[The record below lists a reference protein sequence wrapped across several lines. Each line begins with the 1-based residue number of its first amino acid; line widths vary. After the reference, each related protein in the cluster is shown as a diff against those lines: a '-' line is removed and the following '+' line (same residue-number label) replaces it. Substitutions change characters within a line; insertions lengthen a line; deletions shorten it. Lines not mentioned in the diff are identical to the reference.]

1 MARRPDNLPARRQGG
16 PLAAPAA
23 VRGGLPAD
31 AAAAMRAKL
40 ERLVAGTAHL
50 RDEYRS
56 EDIRRDLPQQRLQD
70 AGRPALAPPP
80 RAAGAAARLPAPAQV
95 PAPPQPTAPAGGLP
109 AVVAPGGAIGAVG
122 EMPPARGW
130 TRIRDME
137 GGAYLHNEGIRAL
150 MRRQQRQWPCF
161 ARHEA
166 IWEAQGRDPL
176 GMIVG
181 LNLVHGMP
189 GSDRDEIQRV
199 AGWIRENGTV
209 IDANR
214 VDFGQAFDNYVPE
227 AVLATTEDKSF
238 LLVREPAE
246 NGFEGMHIYSW
257 DGGAAAYRDGPGRAF
272 IEERA
277 RTRAVEQ
284 PAPRLAAPA
293 GLLPARAEAARG
305 IERPAS
311 PARSPAEADR
321 KAVVRALPT
330 ASSPS
335 VAAASDRLAPLRA
348 AGFQPWGSAEGPC
361 LRRAEDDGSTTVLL
375 GEKGKPLAKS
385 GTFRVRSLD
394 QAGAL
399 LGERTLDDPTDLLQP
414 PTSGPRP

>member
-1 MARRPDNLPARRQGG
+1 MARRPDNLPVRRQGG
-16 PLAAPAA
+16 PIAAPGAA
-23 VRGGLPAD
+23 RGGLPAN
-31 AAAAMRAKL
+31 AAAAMQAKL
-40 ERLVAGTAHL
+40 ARLVAGTAHL

-56 EDIRRDLPQQRLQD
+56 DDIRRDLPQQRLQD

-80 RAAGAAARLPAPAQV
+80 RAAGAAPRLPAPA
-95 PAPPQPTAPAGGLP
+95 PAAAPAGGLP
-109 AVVAPGGAIGAVG
+109 AVVAPGGAVGAVG

-150 MRRQQRQWPCF
+150 MRRQHRQWPCF

-166 IWEAQGRDPL
+166 IWEGQGRDPL

-181 LNLVHGMP
+181 LNLVEGMP
-189 GSDRDEIQRV
+189 GSDRAEIQRV
-199 AGWIRENGTV
+199 AGWIRENGVV

-214 VDFGQAFDNYVPE
+214 VDLGQAFDNYVSE
-227 AVLATTEDKSF
+227 AILATTEDKSF
-238 LLVREPAE
+238 LLVREPAR

-257 DGGAAAYRDGPGRAF
+257 DGGTSAYRDGPGRAF

-277 RTRAVEQ
+277 QARAVEQ
-284 PAPRLAAPA
+284 PAPRIAAPA
-293 GLLPARAEAARG
+293 GLLPGRAGATPEIG
-305 IERPAS
+305 RPAS
-311 PARSPAEADR
+311 PVRDPAEADR
-321 KAVVRALPT
+321 KALVRALPT

-385 GTFRVRSLD
+385 ETFRVRSLD

-399 LGERTLDDPTDLLQP
+399 LDERTLDDPTDLLQP
-414 PTSGPRP
+414 PASGPRP

>member
-1 MARRPDNLPARRQGG
+1 MARRPDNLPVRRQGG
-16 PLAAPAA
+16 PIAAPGAA
-23 VRGGLPAD
+23 RGGLPAD

-50 RDEYRS
+50 RDDYRTD
-56 EDIRRDLPQQRLQD
+56 DIRRDLPRQRLQD

-80 RAAGAAARLPAPAQV
+80 RAAGAAPQLPAPA
-95 PAPPQPTAPAGGLP
+95 AAAARTGGLP
-109 AVVAPGGAIGAVG
+109 AVVAPGGAVGAVG

-137 GGAYLHNEGIRAL
+137 GGAYLQNEGIRAL
-150 MRRQQRQWPCF
+150 MRRQHRQWPCF

-166 IWEAQGRDPL
+166 VWEAQGRDPL

-181 LNLVHGMP
+181 LNLVEGMP

-199 AGWIRENGTV
+199 AGWIRENGVV

-214 VDFGQAFDNYVPE
+214 VDLGQAFDNYVSE
-227 AVLATTEDKSF
+227 AILATTEDKSF
-238 LLVREPAE
+238 LLVREPAR

-257 DGGAAAYRDGPGRAF
+257 DGGTAAYRDGPGRAF

-277 RTRAVEQ
+277 QARAVAQ
-284 PAPRLAAPA
+284 PAPRIAAPA
-293 GLLPARAEAARG
+293 GLLPARAGATREIG
-305 IERPAS
+305 RPAS
-311 PARSPAEADR
+311 PVRAPAEADR
-321 KAVVRALPT
+321 KALVRALPT

-335 VAAASDRLAPLRA
+335 VAAANDRLAPLRA

-385 GTFRVRSLD
+385 GTFRIRSLD

-399 LGERTLDDPTDLLQP
+399 LDERTLDDPTDLLQP
-414 PTSGPRP
+414 PASGPRP

>member
-1 MARRPDNLPARRQGG
+1 MARRPDNLPVRRQNG

-23 VRGGLPAD
+23 GRGGLPAN
-31 AAAAMRAKL
+31 AAAAMQAKL
-40 ERLVAGTAHL
+40 ARLVAGTAHL
-50 RDEYRS
+50 RDEYRN
-56 EDIRRDLPQQRLQD
+56 EDIRRDLVHQRLQD

-80 RAAGAAARLPAPAQV
+80 RAAARLPAPAHG
-95 PAPPQPTAPAGGLP
+95 TAPAGGLP
-109 AVVAPGGAIGAVG
+109 AVVSPGGAVAAVG
-122 EMPPARGW
+122 EMPASRGW

-137 GGAYLHNEGIRAL
+137 GGAYHHNEGIRAL
-150 MRRQQRQWPCF
+150 MRRQHRQWPCF

-166 IWEAQGRDPL
+166 VWEAQGRDPL
-176 GMIVG
+176 GMIAG

-199 AGWIRENGTV
+199 AGWIRENGVV

-214 VDFGQAFDNYVPE
+214 VDLGQAFDNYVSE
-227 AVLATTEDKSF
+227 AILATTEDKSF

-257 DGGAAAYRDGPGRAF
+257 DGGTAAYRDGPGRAF

-277 RTRAVEQ
+277 QARAVGQ

-293 GLLPARAEAARG
+293 GLLPARAESGRG
-305 IERPAS
+305 IERTAS
-311 PARSPAEADR
+311 PTRAPAETDR
-321 KAVVRALPT
+321 KALVRALPT

-399 LGERTLDDPTDLLQP
+399 LDERTLEDPSDLLQP
-414 PTSGPRP
+414 AASGPRP

>member
-1 MARRPDNLPARRQGG
+1 MARRPDNLPVRRQGG

-23 VRGGLPAD
+23 PRGGLPAN
-31 AAAAMRAKL
+31 AAAAMQAKL
-40 ERLVAGTAHL
+40 ARLVAGTAHL

-56 EDIRRDLPQQRLQD
+56 DDIRRDLPQQRLQD

-80 RAAGAAARLPAPAQV
+80 PAAGAAPRLPVLAEMGAPV
-95 PAPPQPTAPAGGLP
+95 GGLP
-109 AVVAPGGAIGAVG
+109 AVVAPGRAVGAVG
-122 EMPPARGW
+122 EMPRARGW

-137 GGAYLHNEGIRAL
+137 ASAYHHNEGIRAL
-150 MRRQQRQWPCF
+150 MRRQHRQWPCF

-181 LNLVHGMP
+181 LNLVEGMP

-199 AGWIRENGTV
+199 AGWIRENGVV

-214 VDFGQAFDNYVPE
+214 VDLGQAFDNYVSE
-227 AVLATTEDKSF
+227 AILATTEDKSF
-238 LLVREPAE
+238 LLVREPAQ

-257 DGGAAAYRDGPGRAF
+257 DGGTAAYRDGPGRAF

-277 RTRAVEQ
+277 QARAVEQ

-293 GLLPARAEAARG
+293 GLLPARAGATRE

-311 PARSPAEADR
+311 PARAPAESGR
-321 KAVVRALPT
+321 KALVRALPT

-385 GTFRVRSLD
+385 ETFRVRSLD

-399 LGERTLDDPTDLLQP
+399 LDERTVDDPTDLLQP
-414 PTSGPRP
+414 PASGPRP